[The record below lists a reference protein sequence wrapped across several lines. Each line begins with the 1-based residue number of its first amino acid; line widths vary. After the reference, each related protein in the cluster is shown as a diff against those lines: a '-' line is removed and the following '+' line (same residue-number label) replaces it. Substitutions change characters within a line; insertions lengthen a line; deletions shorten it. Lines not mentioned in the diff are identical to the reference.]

1 LTIFFIHLILT
12 TYYSGSFPTSLFFW
26 AVMTICA
33 TIIILLAEHLCVRRE
48 LSQDFKPILA
58 TEDPDDQGSEPADDT
73 HDIELTP
80 TVN

>member
-26 AVMTICA
+26 VVMTVCA

-48 LSQDFKPILA
+48 LSQDFKPVVA
-58 TEDPDDQGSEPADDT
+58 TEDPDEEPADDT

-80 TVN
+80 AVN

>member
-26 AVMTICA
+26 TVMAICA
-33 TIIILLAEHLCVRRE
+33 TIIILLAEHICVRRE
-48 LSQDFKPILA
+48 LSQDFKPIEA

-80 TVN
+80 TAN